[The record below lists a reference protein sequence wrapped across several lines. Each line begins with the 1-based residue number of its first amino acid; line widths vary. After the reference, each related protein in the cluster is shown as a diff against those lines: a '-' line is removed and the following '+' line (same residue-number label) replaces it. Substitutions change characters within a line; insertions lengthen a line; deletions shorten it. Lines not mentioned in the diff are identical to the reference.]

1 MKDGINLSS
10 NCNLKSDEIRMMKLL
25 ILIAVIISIILQN
38 LMLIENQL
46 SRFMKN
52 IANTFLLESIV
63 ASMNYNRY

>member
-25 ILIAVIISIILQN
+25 ILIAGIISIILQN

-52 IANTFLLESIV
+52 NTFLLESIV
-63 ASMNYNRY
+63 ATMNYNRY